1 MSKKA
6 LMMMSSAIAFPLSGA
21 SIDLWFASNLIYP
34 SGVFTDYLSCSRAS
48 VGYAKNADGT
58 LTQFASNEL
67 RIGVGTGLLVED
79 ARKNLFCPSVSD
91 DVSGRGDFQSTH
103 TNNAIN

>member
-6 LMMMSSAIAFPLSGA
+6 LMMMSSALAFPLSGA

-34 SGVFTDYLSCSRAS
+34 SGGFTDYLSCSRAS
-48 VGYAKNADGT
+48 IGYAKNADGT

-67 RIGVGTGLLVED
+67 RIGVGTGTAGGGCADECLYRVTNPIQLV
-79 ARKNLFCPSVSD
+79 
-91 DVSGRGDFQSTH
+91 G
-103 TNNAIN
+103 